1 MVNRRLYW
9 LLENRGLLCEEQ
21 SGFRSA
27 SRTEDQLFTIC
38 QKIEDGFQDGTHTT
52 AIFVDLQQAYDR
64 VWRKGLLL
72 KIQRLG
78 INGNL
83 YRWIESFLHERTI
96 QTKFEDKVSSH
107 HTLEEGLPQGSA
119 LSCTLFLIYIND
131 LAKEVRCNKALYA
144 DDLVIWHT
152 HRYARQSASPKV
164 TKQNLNIRLPD
175 QQLKKEEHP
184 SYVGVQLD
192 PRLNLKK
199 HAANLK
205 RKTMKRLS
213 LIKRLASTPWGSD
226 MDTLRSLY
234 LGYVRSVLDYNLCLQ
249 ASSSKTGQSEI
260 DMPCVLSVVA

>member
-27 SRTEDQLFTIC
+27 SRTEGQLLTLC
-38 QKIEDGFQDGTHTT
+38 QKIQDGFQDGSHTT
-52 AIFVDLQQAYDR
+52 AIFVDLQLAYYR

-83 YRWIESFLHERTI
+83 YRWIKSFLYERTI
-96 QTKFEDKVSSH
+96 QTKFEDKLSSH
-107 HTLEEGLPQGSA
+107 HTLEEGIPQGSA

-152 HRYARQSASPKV
+152 HRYARQSARYINLDLERLQKYCDTWKITTNTNKTSYSIFTHSPKV
-164 TKQNLNIRLPD
+164 TKQNPNIRLLD

-184 SYVGVQLD
+184 SYLGVQLD

-199 HAANLK
+199 
-205 RKTMKRLS
+205 T
-213 LIKRLASTPWGSD
+213 
-226 MDTLRSLY
+226 
-234 LGYVRSVLDYNLCLQ
+234 
-249 ASSSKTGQSEI
+249 
-260 DMPCVLSVVA
+260 